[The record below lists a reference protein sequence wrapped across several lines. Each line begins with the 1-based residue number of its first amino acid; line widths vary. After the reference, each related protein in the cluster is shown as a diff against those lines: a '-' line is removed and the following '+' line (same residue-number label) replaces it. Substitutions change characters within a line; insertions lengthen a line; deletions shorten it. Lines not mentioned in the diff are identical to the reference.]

1 MRKSLFFGVITLIV
15 IAVLPSTRPSGPD
28 GETSATGGV
37 QPCPQC
43 GTGNPG
49 ESSFCTNCGAALG
62 RQVEAPVPTPARFL
76 TPLVGLIVGLLFA
89 LFFLQAT
96 KYSVTD
102 EMLALGQGATQED
115 LERVREELGNRTPPV
130 VLLWPVSPGLQSFM
144 NRQSAAGLVWQRFP
158 TTLQLI
164 FLGGGLAVL
173 VAWGLGLTLGRR
185 HPGITAGR
193 MAVAAFAA
201 IPVFW
206 LVLLLILVLAIYLGW
221 LPSFGKS
228 GLSQLLMPVFTVG
241 ILGGLWIA
249 LEMRSREAAS
259 AIVVLARSLG
269 LVLRH
274 GGMLISA
281 VIFIEILF
289 AWPGIGRLLLEAAH
303 TRDAPV
309 LGTAAALIIWLALL
323 SRLLGNLLLV
333 AVDRTTPTRTG
344 ASRVAE
350 SWSALAIGGG
360 VTLGLL
366 FLLLLAPFLTSQD
379 PTEINLLESRA
390 GPSAAHWLGNDQLGR
405 DIFSRV
411 LHGARTAA
419 LIGLPM
425 GLLALLV
432 SFPMVI
438 ARAMLDRTRSW
449 ALTYGIEG
457 VLEGLVAIPWLVI
470 GVLIQASLG
479 GGWPFLALAA
489 MLLPRALRAGWAL
502 GEGEGLH
509 VNQLAPL
516 ALRLGALFLVAALAM
531 SAGLGFMGLGLPQ
544 GQPDLGGMI
553 AQGRALLIDAPLI
566 SIVPGLVLSLVT
578 GTWLVVATL
587 YARSGQEYIPVGWT
601 QTMS

>member
-1 MRKSLFFGVITLIV
+1 
-15 IAVLPSTRPSGPD
+15 
-28 GETSATGGV
+28 
-37 QPCPQC
+37 
-43 GTGNPG
+43 
-49 ESSFCTNCGAALG
+49 
-62 RQVEAPVPTPARFL
+62 
-76 TPLVGLIVGLLFA
+76 
-89 LFFLQAT
+89 
-96 KYSVTD
+96 
-102 EMLALGQGATQED
+102 
-115 LERVREELGNRTPPV
+115 
-130 VLLWPVSPGLQSFM
+130 M

-333 AVDRTTPTRTG
+333 AVDRTTPTK
-344 ASRVAE
+344 
-350 SWSALAIGGG
+350 
-360 VTLGLL
+360 
-366 FLLLLAPFLTSQD
+366 PK
-379 PTEINLLESRA
+379 
-390 GPSAAHWLGNDQLGR
+390 
-405 DIFSRV
+405 
-411 LHGARTAA
+411 
-419 LIGLPM
+419 
-425 GLLALLV
+425 
-432 SFPMVI
+432 
-438 ARAMLDRTRSW
+438 
-449 ALTYGIEG
+449 
-457 VLEGLVAIPWLVI
+457 
-470 GVLIQASLG
+470 
-479 GGWPFLALAA
+479 
-489 MLLPRALRAGWAL
+489 PR
-502 GEGEGLH
+502 
-509 VNQLAPL
+509 
-516 ALRLGALFLVAALAM
+516 
-531 SAGLGFMGLGLPQ
+531 
-544 GQPDLGGMI
+544 
-553 AQGRALLIDAPLI
+553 
-566 SIVPGLVLSLVT
+566 
-578 GTWLVVATL
+578 
-587 YARSGQEYIPVGWT
+587 
-601 QTMS
+601 